1 MLLGHM
7 RLVTTLLD
15 SADTE
20 HFRPLDI
27 AKYIMSRSYGGGAQ
41 ERWRWEGGSHVAAE
55 ETLKEGVTV
64 KATHIYY

>member
-1 MLLGHM
+1 MW
-7 RLVTTLLD
+7 LVTTLLD

-41 ERWRWEGGSHVAAE
+41 ER
-55 ETLKEGVTV
+55 
-64 KATHIYY
+64 